1 MMKQAGLL
9 LAIAALAPVVQGPV
23 MAEQVDIIIVG
34 TVVSNA
40 IGDPP
45 LSTVSAGDAASMYFI
60 LDSDNFVDGI
70 PGDTRGYV
78 INQASFTLEFDTPAI
93 QGLLDPFP
101 AGETPYFTLVEGFP
115 VSDGFFV
122 STSPIS
128 PGGVPLEQTP
138 FNANF
143 SVSYVGATLDSL
155 DILDAEGVY
164 DFTGLTAFGFNLWSI
179 FPDNVAMEIDFQQ
192 MTIQTSAA
200 GDGGNDVPAT
210 SSAGLSILIAIVL
223 AGTIVLLRRSR
234 TA

>member
-1 MMKQAGLL
+1 MRKAGLL
-9 LAIAALAPVVQGPV
+9 LAIVAMAPVVPGLV
-23 MAEQVDIIIVG
+23 MAEQVDVIISG
-34 TVVSNA
+34 TVVFNA

-45 LSTVSAGDAASMYFI
+45 LSAVSGGDAVSIYFI
-60 LDSDNFVDGI
+60 LDSENFVEGV

-78 INQASFTLEFDTPAI
+78 IDQASFAVEFDTPVI

-101 AGETPYFTLVEGFP
+101 AGQTPYFTLVEGFP

-122 STSPIS
+122 ATFPTS

-143 SVSYVGATLDSL
+143 SVSYVGETLDSL

-179 FPDNVAMEIDFQQ
+179 FPDNVAMEIDFEQ
-192 MTIQTSAA
+192 MTIQTDAI
-200 GDGGNDVPAT
+200 GDGGSDVPAT
-210 SSAGLSILIAIVL
+210 SNAGLLILIAIVL
-223 AGTIVLLRRSR
+223 AGTIVVLRRSR